1 MDYDPTY
8 CHTCTQ
14 GMQIFRN
21 FTFDRRSTMLY
32 KRVENK
38 GITIRMT
45 AVDEKL
51 VFQTMLRQTLKPD
64 KGYNLF
70 SRLKMTNKLWQRGVA
85 SALYLDLIVK

>member
-1 MDYDPTY
+1 
-8 CHTCTQ
+8 
-14 GMQIFRN
+14 MQIFRN

-32 KRVENK
+32 KRVENI

-51 VFQTMLRQTLKPD
+51 VFQRTLRQTLKPD

-70 SRLKMTNKLWQRGVA
+70 SRLKMTNKLWRRAVA
-85 SALYLDLIVK
+85 SALYLDLIVT